1 MKMAKEAV
9 ERGQKM
15 QMEKIQMYKDINEM
29 VNCSDNNKNLKKNME
44 AYLSSE
50 TSKASFKLL

>member
-29 VNCSDNNKNLKKNME
+29 VNCSDNNKNLKKKMD

-50 TSKASFKLL
+50 SSKASFKLL

>member
-15 QMEKIQMYKDINEM
+15 QMEKIQMYKDINEI
-29 VNCSDNNKNLKKNME
+29 VNCSDNNKNLKKKME

-50 TSKASFKLL
+50 SSKASFKLL

>member
-15 QMEKIQMYKDINEM
+15 QMEKIQMYKDINEI
-29 VNCSDNNKNLKKNME
+29 VNCSDNNKNLKKKMD

-50 TSKASFKLL
+50 SSKASFKLL